1 MSYVQAS
8 TSSSRVFESG
18 DSEHDPADDS
28 SSFYVQALYA
38 YSGVDTSCISF
49 RAGDVIE
56 VLSTLSSGWWDGVLC
71 EHKIR
76 GWFPSNYV
84 QRLDEQDARWARQQM
99 SGWWQGDESG
109 DDFEEQR
116 FSRPGQGP
124 TSGILEARKNSTS
137 TSASIEEFLARASMG
152 DDDSTTSFSEGGDIF
167 SEIAAAARAE
177 VAGAGAGGRKMPMSR
192 GDGYVRGSDRDVDR
206 EDGDDADG
214 DDEQDYW
221 VPKVTHRG
229 QLFYFNSR
237 TGETSRDMPIDGRG
251 DGIRID
257 PSEFALDDD
266 ERKALNKSRARST
279 TSKPRNGRRP
289 SSTTFSTAWGSTL
302 GAASFM
308 TSKRDRTSMGD
319 ASILSAWTE
328 RPSLADDGEQSD
340 GSQRVSVYSQRSRQT
355 TARSARD
362 TTAAAAA
369 SGVPVA
375 EVNEL
380 ENGGEFDAKAMEEQI
395 AAALE
400 QATRELDKRRSTKS
414 SKKPSKR
421 TVSTAQ
427 LLEPPPPP
435 LLSHLEAAI
444 TEALHHLSELVG
456 EQGTTGSGDASA
468 SLDPEPEREAL
479 AQRSDEVVAAV
490 RNLLHACGILEHPLL
505 RLADPAEPSS
515 TSDNLTSTS
524 PGIANEIRGGFSR
537 KLVLSTVAQLELRPS
552 TRRLTSTLSKMVL
565 AVRAV
570 WGLLETIPADQV
582 LAVDDVIAAS
592 TDETDDLTRQEQL
605 RQQVI
610 ANWARARVTRYEIEI
625 KLRHEVLAS
634 TKDVHASVVI
644 FLNEYD
650 RIVKSNMVNEEGAPL
665 ALVRAPKAVTGS
677 LRTNAAAL
685 LLPGG
690 GFGGNWRGNG
700 FVTLPSPHTTPNL
713 ATNGTEPSSSSPRLI
728 YAYPARPISAETV
741 ESVSKGSE
749 TIHLKSKALRTLVE
763 ALRGL
768 LEEAALLDLMREAG
782 QLQCGIASFLR
793 SIEDIDI
800 ASGVDIELANDAGP
814 SSRGDNDSSVARDS
828 MSIKSGHELA
838 AEAKNEAPSS
848 GQYRAS
854 VIEAKPLLA
863 KFEVS
868 KQMLYDI
875 APRLLCALQGLCVLG
890 QASAPASEA
899 SSGPQLPSLAPLSL
913 HAPPSLAAVG
923 TKSLLEVL
931 EDLATAVAN
940 STLTLVE
947 LSAIAEVQSSA
958 PPSLR
963 PNRMTQRSST
973 PLDSDTA
980 SISGS
985 SCQDSLPH
993 QSPRKFDALPS
1004 QSPAS
1009 SRHSILPDSFG
1020 FSIGRRSKAP
1030 STHSRESADSDF
1042 FFSGSN
1048 AGTGRTSSSKTRS
1061 SLKQLLTSAGLRRG
1075 SVATSVSDHYSQ
1087 ELPRSTVPSSPSKP
1101 YMPST
1106 PLSKLAKLTGE
1117 SNYPTSLSLASV
1129 AETVPPWLGPDYGPD
1144 EVSYN
1149 MEGQIRGATLRALV
1163 VAGTSHEGRVD
1174 GNYLSAFLMTY
1185 RTFCTSHQLLDL
1197 LIERYKI
1204 PMPEGLTPDQ
1214 QKIWETR
1221 KFKPVRARVANLIK
1235 SWVREYMDYDERDPD
1250 LLRRIATF
1258 ASVTM
1263 SDPVQSPQIIK
1274 VVDERLSGQ
1283 APRPM
1288 GSLAPGPLPPSIVPR
1303 SFRKLRF
1310 LDIDPLELA
1319 RQLTIM
1325 DSRLFAKITTQ
1336 ECLGKAWPKE
1346 FGSDAPNIS
1355 AMIDMSNAVTRW
1367 VTETILLQEDLKKRA
1382 AIVKHFILV
1391 AERCFTLNNFSTLI
1405 HIIAGL
1411 NSTPIHRLRRTWE
1424 QVNQKSIYQ
1433 LGIMNNV
1440 MRPDKNYKEY
1450 REQLRQV
1457 APPCVPFLGVYLTDW
1472 TFIGDGNPDMLRE
1485 RPHQINFNKRQK
1497 ASELILMIKLHQATS
1512 YNLAAV
1518 PSLAKYIEDHL
1529 FPSHADPATDDQR
1542 LYELSLLREPRERDD
1557 EKIARLLS
1565 ESGFL

>member
-8 TSSSRVFESG
+8 TSTSSRNFESS
-18 DSEHDPADDS
+18 DSEHDPTDDS

-38 YSGVDTSCISF
+38 YSGGDTSCLSF
-49 RAGDVIE
+49 RPGDVIE

-71 EHKIR
+71 EQKIR

-99 SGWWQGDESG
+99 SGWWQGDES
-109 DDFEEQR
+109 DDDVEEQQR
-116 FSRPGQGP
+116 RPGQAH
-124 TSGILEARKNSTS
+124 SGSFLDARKNSTS
-137 TSASIEEFLARASMG
+137 TAASIEEFLARASIG
-152 DDDSTTSFSEGGDIF
+152 DDDSTMSFSEGGDIF
-167 SEIAAAARAE
+167 SEIAAAARAG
-177 VAGAGAGGRKMPMSR
+177 VAGDGVGGARKMASSR
-192 GDGYVRGSDRDVDR
+192 ADGYAKGSDGDVEHEEGD
-206 EDGDDADG
+206 EVDGD

-237 TGETSRDMPIDGRG
+237 TGETSRDMPVDGTG
-251 DGIRID
+251 DGTRID

-266 ERKALNKSRARST
+266 ERNTLNKSRAAKST
-279 TSKPRNGRRP
+279 PSKPRTGRRP
-289 SSTTFSTAWGSTL
+289 SSTTYSATWGSTL
-302 GAASFM
+302 GAASFS

-319 ASILSAWTE
+319 ASVLSAWTE
-328 RPSLADDGEQSD
+328 RPSLAEDGEHSD

-355 TARSARD
+355 TARSLRD
-362 TTAAAAA
+362 TTA
-369 SGVPVA
+369 SGVAVA
-375 EVNEL
+375 EVDGL
-380 ENGGEFDAKAMEEQI
+380 EAEGEFDAKAMEEQI

-400 QATRELDKRRSTKS
+400 QATRELEKRRSTKS
-414 SKKPSKR
+414 SKRPSKR

-435 LLSHLEAAI
+435 LLSHLESVI
-444 TEALHHLSELVG
+444 MEALSKLSELVG
-456 EQGTTGSGDASA
+456 EQGAADSGVAA
-468 SLDPEPEREAL
+468 TLFGPGPEREVL
-479 AQRSDEVVAAV
+479 AQHSDEIVAAV
-490 RNLLHACGILEHPLL
+490 RNLLHACGILEHPVL
-505 RLADPAEPSS
+505 RLSDPAASNKSAS
-515 TSDNLTSTS
+515 TTQGL
-524 PGIANEIRGGFSR
+524 ANDIRGGFSR
-537 KLVLSTVAQLELRPS
+537 KLVLSTAAQLELKPT
-552 TRRLTSTLSKMVL
+552 TRRLTSTLSKLVL

-592 TDETDDLTRQEQL
+592 ADEPDDLAQQEQL

-610 ANWARARVTRYEIEI
+610 ADWARARQTRHEIEN
-625 KLRHEVLAS
+625 KLRHEVLVS
-634 TKDVHASVVI
+634 TKEVHANVVI

-650 RIVKSNMVNEEGAPL
+650 LIVKSNMVNEEGAPF

-700 FVTLPSPHTTPNL
+700 FVTLPSPFTTPNS
-713 ATNGTEPSSSSPRLI
+713 EPVSSSPRLV
-728 YAYPARPISAETV
+728 YAYPVRAISAETV
-741 ESVSKGSE
+741 ESLRKESMTIQSKSQ
-749 TIHLKSKALRTLVE
+749 ALRTLVE
-763 ALRGL
+763 TVERPLDQ
-768 LEEAALLDLMREAG
+768 AALTDLTKEAG
-782 QLQCGIASFLR
+782 QLLGGIASFLR
-793 SIEDIDI
+793 SVEDIDI

-814 SSRGDNDSSVARDS
+814 ISRSDTDGSVAKDS
-828 MSIKSGHELA
+828 MSIKSGHESA
-838 AEAKNEAPSS
+838 AEGKDEAPSS
-848 GQYRAS
+848 GPYRAS

-863 KFEVS
+863 EFEVS
-868 KQMLYDI
+868 KQTLYNVP
-875 APRLLCALQGLCVLG
+875 PRLLCALQSLSVLEEDW
-890 QASAPASEA
+890 ATAPAA
-899 SSGPQLPSLAPLSL
+899 SSGPQPSSLAPLSL
-913 HAPPSLAAVG
+913 YASPPARATGSKAM
-923 TKSLLEVL
+923 LEIFD
-931 EDLATAVAN
+931 DLGTAV
-940 STLTLVE
+940 TKLTLALVA

-963 PNRMTQRSST
+963 RNRTTQRSPT

-985 SCQDSLPH
+985 SFQDSLPH
-993 QSPRKFDALPS
+993 QSPRKLDAVTS
-1004 QSPAS
+1004 RSPAS
-1009 SRHSILPDSFG
+1009 SRHSILPDTFG
-1020 FSIGRRSKAP
+1020 LSMGRRSKAT
-1030 STHSRESADSDF
+1030 SMHSRESADSDF

-1101 YMPST
+1101 STPST
-1106 PLSKLAKLTGE
+1106 PMSKLAKLTGE
-1117 SNYPTSLSLASV
+1117 SSYPTSSSLASV
-1129 AETVPPWLGPDYGPD
+1129 AEAVPPWLGPDYGPD

-1149 MEGQIRGATLRALV
+1149 MEGQIRGATLRALI

-1174 GNYLSAFLMTY
+1174 GSYLSAFLMTY
-1185 RTFCTSHQLLDL
+1185 RTFCTSHVLLDL
-1197 LIERYKI
+1197 LIERYRV
-1204 PMPEGLTPDQ
+1204 PVPEGLTPEQ
-1214 QKIWETR
+1214 HKTWETR
-1221 KFKPVRARVANLIK
+1221 KFKPIRARVANLIK
-1235 SWVREYMDYDERDPD
+1235 SWVREYMDYDEKDPD

-1288 GSLAPGPLPPSIVPR
+1288 GSLAPGPLPPSIIPR

-1382 AIVKHFILV
+1382 SIVKHFILV

-1424 QVNQKSIYQ
+1424 QVSQKSIYQ
-1433 LGIMNNV
+1433 LGVMNNV

-1457 APPCVPFLGVYLTDW
+1457 APPCVPFLDLSSTTGVYLTDW

-1518 PSLAKYIEDHL
+1518 PSLAKYIDEHL